1 MNRYLVKLQKLQMA
15 VNQDAA
21 FVSFV
26 SPPSMLKS
34 GDGPRKKD
42 AFVTECFVS
51 AQSGQLEDI
60 KSATETDRQNRQN
73 RSGTSRQLGPG
84 TLTGQF
90 YEGALAALR
99 SACAELVEPERWLQA
114 ISDAEALLAV
124 WGAQAC
130 ALGWNA
136 EELFG
141 LHPVPKLPAPS
152 FRRLSRYDAMGLV
165 WLLHGRPVI
174 ALTATEAVIRA
185 TSGAMLTYRRRQP
198 ADFAEGTAA

>member
-1 MNRYLVKLQKLQMA
+1 MNRYLVKLQTLQLA
-15 VNQDAA
+15 LNQDAA

-34 GDGPRKKD
+34 ADGPRKED
-42 AFVTECFVS
+42 AFVTECFVT
-51 AQSGQLEDI
+51 AQSGQLEDT

-73 RSGTSRQLGPG
+73 PSGTSRQLGPG

-90 YEGALAALR
+90 DGALAALR
-99 SACAELVEPERWLQA
+99 STCAELVEPERWLQA
-114 ISDAEALLAV
+114 ISDAEAFLPV
-124 WGAQAC
+124 WGGQAC

-185 TSGAMLTYRRRQP
+185 TRGAVLTYRRRQP
-198 ADFAEGTAA
+198 AGIAKGTAA

>member
-1 MNRYLVKLQKLQMA
+1 MDRYLVKLQRLQMA

-34 GDGPRKKD
+34 RDGPRKED
-42 AFVTECFVS
+42 TFVTECFVS

-73 RSGTSRQLGPG
+73 PSGTSEQLGPG
-84 TLTGQF
+84 TLTGHF
-90 YEGALAALR
+90 DGALAALR
-99 SACAELVEPERWLQA
+99 FTCAELVEAERWLQA
-114 ISDAEALLAV
+114 ISDAEAFLAV

-141 LHPVPKLPAPS
+141 LHPVPTLPAPS
-152 FRRLSRYDAMGLV
+152 FQRLSRYDAMGLV
-165 WLLHGRPVI
+165 WLLHSRPVI
-174 ALTATEAVIRA
+174 TLTATEAVIRA
-185 TSGAMLTYRRRQP
+185 TSGATVTYRRRQP
-198 ADFAEGTAA
+198 AGIAKGTAA

>member
-84 TLTGQF
+84 TLTGLLR
-90 YEGALAALR
+90 GRACGAAL
-99 SACAELVEPERWLQA
+99 ACAELVEPERWLQLSA
-114 ISDAEALLAV
+114 MLKRFWPFGGHKPVRSAGTPRNYSACIPYLSCRPRVSDDCHATTP
-124 WGAQAC
+124 WD
-130 ALGWNA
+130 
-136 EELFG
+136 F
-141 LHPVPKLPAPS
+141 
-152 FRRLSRYDAMGLV
+152 V